1 MSKYKIYKNKRTK
14 YHPSIH
20 VCINVDGKWENIE
33 ITSSPRNESEYEKF
47 DVNPN
52 PNWSKRESW
61 FRKYIRK
68 DPINVR
74 GKEYKN
80 YRIIKS
86 HEDKIDNFLKE
97 KKKAVLI
104 TADRGAKRL
113 NHRGNQANHRINGQ
127 TSHLH
132 IKPKRT
138 RKHKGKQKR
147 FARP

>member
-47 DVNPN
+47 DANPN
-52 PNWSKRESW
+52 PNWRKRESW
-61 FRKYIRK
+61 FRKYVRK
-68 DPINVR
+68 DPISVR

-86 HEDKIDNFLKE
+86 DEDKIDIF
-97 KKKAVLI
+97 
-104 TADRGAKRL
+104 
-113 NHRGNQANHRINGQ
+113 
-127 TSHLH
+127 
-132 IKPKRT
+132 
-138 RKHKGKQKR
+138 
-147 FARP
+147 